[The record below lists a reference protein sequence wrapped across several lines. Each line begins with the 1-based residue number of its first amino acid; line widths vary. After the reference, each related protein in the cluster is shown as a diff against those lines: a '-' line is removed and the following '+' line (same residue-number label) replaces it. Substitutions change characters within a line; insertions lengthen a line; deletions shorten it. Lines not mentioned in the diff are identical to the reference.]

1 MTADNEWQGE
11 RWWTSP
17 YNYTEEARDRM
28 RLPERVRFHDATL
41 RDGEQTPG
49 VVFTPADKVE
59 IAKALDAIGVDRI
72 EAGMPAVS
80 KDDFNAVK
88 EIAALGLS
96 ADIMV
101 FSRAMAKDIDDAV
114 ACGVD
119 GVILEVPSGEPRLK
133 YQFNWSEQ
141 EVIDRSLN
149 AVKYAKDCG
158 LNVVFFPYDTS
169 RSKFSFLRDLV
180 GKVVSDGKPDSVAVI
195 DTTGCCLPAG
205 MFQLVTKV
213 REIVGGLPLE
223 VHTHNDFGLAV
234 ANTLAAMEAGAEVLH
249 GCLTGLGERTG
260 NAPLEEIAV
269 AVSLLYGVDH
279 NLKHEMFYQTA
290 QMIRE
295 KAKIPIPPNKPL
307 LGAHCFAREIGIGIE
322 MLRKAPQAVFA
333 VEPEYV
339 GTESSALLGKKSGKG
354 SISMKLNELGLK
366 VDLDESAQTKLLDEI
381 KSLSIKKKGL
391 ITDEEF
397 KSLLE
402 TLES

>member
-1 MTADNEWQGE
+1 MTTENAWQGE

-17 YNYTEEARDRM
+17 YNFTEETRDRM
-28 RLPERVRFHDATL
+28 RLPKRVTFHDATL

-59 IAKALDAIGVDRI
+59 IAKALDAVGVDRI

-88 EIAALGLS
+88 EIAGLGLD
-96 ADIMV
+96 AEITV

-133 YQFNWSEQ
+133 YQFNWSEE
-141 EVIDRSLN
+141 EVIDKSLN

-158 LNVVFFPYDTS
+158 LKVVFFPYDTS

-180 GKVVSDGKPDSVAVI
+180 GKVVSEGKPDSVAVI
-195 DTTGCCLPAG
+195 DTTGCCLPTG

-213 REIVGGLPLE
+213 REIVGGLPVE

-234 ANTLAAMEAGAEVLH
+234 ANTLAALEAGAEVLH

-290 QMIRE
+290 HLIRE
-295 KAKIPIPPNKPL
+295 KAKIPIPPSKPL
-307 LGAHCFAREIGIGIE
+307 LGAHCFAREIGIGID
-322 MLRKAPQAVFA
+322 MLHKAPQAVFA

-339 GTESSALLGKKSGKG
+339 GTKSIALLGKKSGKG
-354 SISMKLNELGLK
+354 SISMKMKELGLQK
-366 VDLDESAQTKLLDEI
+366 ELDEDAQKKLLEEI
-381 KSLSIKKKGL
+381 KGLSIKRKGL
-391 ITDEEF
+391 VTNEEF
-397 KSLLE
+397 EKMVNALP
-402 TLES
+402 